1 MKDIKE
7 HGGNI
12 YKYDIKYDFSAN
24 INPLGITE
32 NIKNALI
39 NSLDL
44 CDKYPEPYSEKLVS
58 AIAECK
64 KISDKKIVCGNGAS
78 DLIYRIISYFKPE
91 KSLIFEPS
99 FSEYEKALRESE
111 SECEVIKYY
120 LSPEKNFIADESFLD
135 LLDES
140 IDMLIIGNPNNP
152 TGLTLNPELMERV
165 SKKCIENDIYFLC
178 DECFIDF
185 IRNSEKVSAYRFIN
199 KNMIILKAFT
209 KIYAMAGIRLGY
221 AVFGDENIAE
231 KIKTTG
237 QCWSVSVP
245 AQYAGITALKETDYI
260 ENTIRLIE
268 SERRFLT
275 KNIKKLG
282 IKVFKS
288 EVNFILCYSDFEVY
302 EMLKSE
308 KIAVRNC
315 ENFDGL
321 NKKFF
326 RIAVRSNEENIILI
340 DALRRCLNG

>member
-1 MKDIKE
+1 MRNIKE

-39 NSLDL
+39 NSFDL
-44 CDKYPEPYSEKLVS
+44 CDRYPEPYSEKLIS
-58 AIAECK
+58 AIAEYK
-64 KISDKKIVCGNGAS
+64 KVSDKKIVCGNGAS
-78 DLIYRIISYFKPE
+78 DLIYRIISYFKPQ
-91 KSLIFEPS
+91 KALIFEPS
-99 FSEYEKALRESE
+99 FSEYEKALCESE
-111 SECEVIKYY
+111 PKCEIIKYY
-120 LSPEKNFIADESFLD
+120 LSPEKDFIADESFLD
-135 LLDES
+135 FIDES

-152 TGLTLNPELMERV
+152 TGLTLKPELMENISR
-165 SKKCIENDIYFLC
+165 KCFENNIYFLC

-185 IRNSEKVSAYRFIN
+185 IGNSEKLSAYRFIN

-209 KIYAMAGIRLGY
+209 KIYALAGIRLGY
-221 AVFGDENIAE
+221 AIFGDEYIAE
-231 KIKTTG
+231 RIKTTG

-260 ENTIRLIE
+260 ENTILLIE
-268 SERRFLT
+268 RERKFLT
-275 KNIKKLG
+275 ESIKKLG

-288 EVNFILCYSDFEVY
+288 EVNFILCYSDLEIY

-321 NKKFF
+321 GKGYF
-326 RIAVRSNEENIILI
+326 RIAVRGNDENTILI
-340 DALRRCLNG
+340 DAIRRCLNG